1 MSSYDIGKDVVCAWV
16 RENFPKDSKILDVG
30 ACNGLWKR
38 LLREYTQMDAV
49 EIFPPNIAFLGDY
62 RDIYNMDI
70 YDFTYDWYDLIIF
83 GDVIEHMSVERAQK
97 VLTYASKRCG
107 DMIVVVPF
115 LYTQGVLYGNLWE
128 RHIQDDL
135 TAELVAER
143 YPMLEVLHDTK
154 CNYCY
159 YHLRGD

>member
-16 RENFPKDSKILDVG
+16 RDNFPKDSKILDVG

-38 LLREYTQMDAV
+38 LLREYTMDAV
-49 EIFPPNIAFLGDY
+49 EIFQPNIVWLGDY
-62 RDIYNMDI
+62 REVYNVDI

-97 VLTYASKRCG
+97 VLEYASKRCK
-107 DMIVVVPF
+107 DLIVAVPF
-115 LYTQGVLYGNLWE
+115 LYKQGAIYGNKWE
-128 RHIQDDL
+128 IHIQDDL

-143 YPMLEVLHDTK
+143 YPMLEVLHETK
-154 CNYCY
+154 VNYCY

>member
-1 MSSYDIGKDVVCAWV
+1 MSSYDIGKNVVCDWV
-16 RENFPKDSKILDVG
+16 RDNFPKESKILDVG

-38 LLREYTQMDAV
+38 LLREYTMDAV
-49 EIFPPNIAFLGDY
+49 EIFPPNIVWLGDY

-97 VLTYASKRCG
+97 VLEYAKKRCK
-107 DMIVVVPF
+107 DLIVAVPF
-115 LYTQGVLYGNLWE
+115 LYRQGAIYGNPWE
-128 RHIQDDL
+128 VHVQDDL

-154 CNYCY
+154 TSYCY

>member
-1 MSSYDIGKDVVCAWV
+1 MSSYDIGKNVVCDWV
-16 RENFPKDSKILDVG
+16 RDNFPKDSKILDVG

-38 LLREYTQMDAV
+38 LLREYTMDAV
-49 EIFPPNIAFLGDY
+49 EIFPPNVVWLGDY

-97 VLTYASKRCG
+97 VLEYAKKRCK
-107 DMIVVVPF
+107 DLIVAVPF
-115 LYTQGVLYGNLWE
+115 LYKQGAIYGNPWE
-128 RHIQDDL
+128 VHVQDDL

-143 YPMLEVLHDTK
+143 YPMLEVLHDTQTS
-154 CNYCY
+154 YCY